1 MNEKE
6 NIKIRNKET
15 EEKWSAYLEQCD
27 TRFVRHGRMRR
38 SLPHTL
44 IQELT
49 TLVRCHRCKCETD
62 VKAEKTTHEETQH
75 VHYDVGIWLHHQQY
89 VYSDG
94 FFKEDSS
101 WRTMSSP
108 RRHPPGKLQVL

>member
-49 TLVRCHRCKCETD
+49 TLVRCHR
-62 VKAEKTTHEETQH
+62 
-75 VHYDVGIWLHHQQY
+75 
-89 VYSDG
+89 
-94 FFKEDSS
+94 
-101 WRTMSSP
+101 
-108 RRHPPGKLQVL
+108 